1 MIRVGG
7 YRGRLGEAVRSI
19 VSADAVERL
28 LTMGGSRAVAAI
40 LGFVATIL
48 IARALEPAALGVWS
62 MALAVQGL
70 AMHLGEAGLRS
81 VAIAEVARRPA
92 LAAAYLRRIVRL
104 RLVISTTVVATA
116 GLVVWWLGL
125 GDPRLTLI
133 VLACLWPIAL
143 QLDWLPL
150 ALGRN
155 RHAAVLLLARTTAF
169 VALLL
174 VVPVAGDPVLLAWLL
189 LAAWSIA
196 AGVSWPCLRLLAAV
210 PTGAGEPQPGGPV
223 PRSAGLLRL
232 ALPVAAGTFASQ
244 ILLGLDILLVGS
256 RLGPEAAGF
265 YYLASV
271 VLVAGLVLANG
282 LGQTALARMGAR
294 AETPA
299 AFAQALGADLRLV
312 VGVALIGAVT
322 AASLAPFLLPLA
334 FGPAYA
340 RAADLLPWLLPWF
353 VLTHATTV
361 LQAAMAAG
369 RLGRRLVWA
378 NGWMIL
384 TLLLSLALAWWLAD
398 PRAFAV
404 ARGTA
409 ELVRLVALWRLLPQ
423 PLRPFRNVRR
433 A

>member
-7 YRGRLGEAVRSI
+7 RRGRLGEAVRSI

-28 LTMGGSRAVAAI
+28 VTMGGSRAVAAA
-40 LGFVATIL
+40 LGFVATML
-48 IARALEPAALGVWS
+48 IARALEPAALGLWS
-62 MALAVQGL
+62 MALAAQGL

-81 VAIAEVARRPA
+81 VAIAEVARRPHV
-92 LAAAYLRRIVRL
+92 AAAYLRRIVRL
-104 RLVISTTVVATA
+104 RLAISTAVVATA
-116 GLVVWWLGL
+116 GLVVWRLGL
-125 GDPRLTLI
+125 GDPGLTLI

-155 RHAAVLLLARTTAF
+155 REAAALLLARTTTF
-169 VALLL
+169 VGLL
-174 VVPVAGDPVLLAWLL
+174 VVVPLAGDPVLLAWLL
-189 LAAWSIA
+189 LVAWSTA
-196 AGVSWPCLRLLAAV
+196 AVVSWPCLRLLPPVPADVPPIAGAV
-210 PTGAGEPQPGGPV
+210 PSGV
-223 PRSAGLLRL
+223 GLLRL
-232 ALPVAAGTFASQ
+232 ALPIAAGTIASQ
-244 ILLGLDILLVGS
+244 LLLGLDILLVGA

-299 AFAQALGADLRLV
+299 AFALALGADLRLV
-312 VGVALIGAVT
+312 VGVALIGALA

-334 FGPAYA
+334 FGPTYG
-340 RAADLLPWLLPWF
+340 RAAELLPWLLPWF

-361 LQAAMAAG
+361 LQSAMAAG
-369 RLGRRLVWA
+369 RLGRWLAWA
-378 NGWMIL
+378 NGWML
-384 TLLLSLALAWWLAD
+384 LALLLSLALAWWLAD